1 MVGVTQQTVAQARQ
15 DGADTS
21 ELEMGKDLSS
31 QSDREEDNIRDCQS
45 GIKNPNTTQYPFHS
59 MSALEIIDQVP
70 EFARLV
76 ALEIRK
82 NLTPHEDEISTNEA
96 YRRYGRAWVENWTRL
111 RQLHPQY
118 HGSKK
123 MYSISE
129 LERVKAKENE
139 SVRLVIKK

>member
-1 MVGVTQQTVAQARQ
+1 
-15 DGADTS
+15 
-21 ELEMGKDLSS
+21 
-31 QSDREEDNIRDCQS
+31 
-45 GIKNPNTTQYPFHS
+45 

-82 NLTPHEDEISTNEA
+82 NLNPHEDEISTNEA
-96 YRRYGRAWVENWTRL
+96 YRRYGRAWVERWTGL
-111 RQLHPQY
+111 KQLHPQF
-118 HGSKK
+118 HGAKK

-139 SVRLVIKK
+139 AAKLVFKK